1 MIRRLMETPSLP
13 AKIHPWRMAAE
24 CGCLDGC
31 LTLAALP
38 RLSALLGHANGEVVV
53 ALTAGCDA
61 EEIQFIQGR
70 LRADVEWTCQRCLGP
85 LRLPL
90 DITVNLGLARD
101 EAAADRLPD
110 EYDPLL
116 VQEGGVVSVL
126 DLVEDELLLAL
137 PQIPRHENLRECEAH
152 GYLQP
157 GETAL
162 DLKNRQPFAVLA
174 TLLPDSQRSH

>member
-24 CGCLDGC
+24 RGCLHGR
-31 LTLAALP
+31 LALAALP
-38 RLSALLGHANGEVVV
+38 RLSALLGHADGEVVV
-53 ALTAGCDA
+53 ALSTGCDA
-61 EEIQFIQGR
+61 QEVRFIQGR

-116 VQEGGVVSVL
+116 VQEGGVVSVP
-126 DLVEDELLLAL
+126 DLIEDELLLAL

-157 GETAL
+157 GEPAL
-162 DLKNRQPFAVLA
+162 DLKKRQPFAALA
-174 TLLPDSQRSH
+174 TLLQDSQRSH

>member
-1 MIRRLMETPSLP
+1 
-13 AKIHPWRMAAE
+13 MAAE
-24 CGCLDGC
+24 CGRLDGR

-38 RLSALLGHANGEVVV
+38 RLSALLGHADGEVVV
-53 ALTAGCDA
+53 ALAAGCDA
-61 EEIQFIQGR
+61 QEVRFIQGR
-70 LRADVEWTCQRCLGP
+70 LRAEVEWTCQRCLGP

-90 DITVNLGLARD
+90 DIPVNLGLARD

-116 VQEGGVVSVL
+116 VQEGGAVSVS
-126 DLVEDELLLAL
+126 DLIEDELLLAL

-157 GETAL
+157 GEPAL
-162 DLKNRQPFAVLA
+162 DLKNRQPFAMLA